1 MRGRTGDAS
10 GDPDFFFDPTRTDH
24 EHRSSSAPPD
34 QHLLYLTS
42 STATTPI
49 TASDAG
55 GIRRHWD
62 HHHQQQQ
69 HHHHHHPMVT
79 GAGTGVAS
87 PLYDSARQAWSSTP
101 SHVEPNKALDSGIYL
116 STSLQINSTHHHHPI
131 DAGYFDA
138 FSPDHSRERMWNNHG
153 TSSGL
158 MSPNL
163 FDGGDQ
169 GVSKCPKRVIVSFSL
184 LTSGVLLSLL

>member
-55 GIRRHWD
+55 IRRHWD
-62 HHHQQQQ
+62 HHHHHHQQQHH

-79 GAGTGVAS
+79 GAGSGVAS

-101 SHVEPNKALDSGIYL
+101 SHVEANKALDSGIHCIYPRHL
-116 STSLQINSTHHHHPI
+116 N
-131 DAGYFDA
+131 
-138 FSPDHSRERMWNNHG
+138 
-153 TSSGL
+153 
-158 MSPNL
+158 
-163 FDGGDQ
+163 
-169 GVSKCPKRVIVSFSL
+169 
-184 LTSGVLLSLL
+184 